1 MILRSI
7 FAGLPEVAIRERK
20 LRLEARK
27 VAYKVSN
34 DFALYTL
41 LVTETGTGV
50 KAFSPAARL
59 AHAETRCAEY
69 SSWLLTL

>member
-7 FAGLPEVAIRERK
+7 FAGLPEVAIREIK

-50 KAFSPAARL
+50 KALCPTARL
-59 AHAETRCAEY
+59 VHAETKCAEY
-69 SSWLLTL
+69 S